1 MVNKIKQFTLGLVE
15 SSTEYSIKEFI
26 QKSGI
31 TPVDYM
37 FSNNKNGQG
46 KILIVYTT
54 DEKSTAKEFP
64 KICRFSQQK
73 SKDVERSITDY
84 IQTEILDKKASIKDI
99 RKVDEE
105 RIAFEIDP
113 KTEDTKTYEVHV
125 CELSMD
131 NTTCDLILDSF
142 LESIE
147 IPDDYSIVGEALW
160 CGRYLILITSK

>member
-1 MVNKIKQFTLGLVE
+1 MANKIKQFTLGLVE
-15 SSTEYSIKEFI
+15 SATEYSIKKFI
-26 QKSGI
+26 QETGI

-37 FSNNKNGQG
+37 FSNNKIGQG
-46 KILIVYTT
+46 KILIVYTD
-54 DEKSTAKEFP
+54 DEEATEKELP

-73 SKDVERSITDY
+73 SEDVERSIVDY

-125 CELSMD
+125 CELPMD
-131 NTTCDLILDSF
+131 NNTCDLILDNF
-142 LESIE
+142 LESVE